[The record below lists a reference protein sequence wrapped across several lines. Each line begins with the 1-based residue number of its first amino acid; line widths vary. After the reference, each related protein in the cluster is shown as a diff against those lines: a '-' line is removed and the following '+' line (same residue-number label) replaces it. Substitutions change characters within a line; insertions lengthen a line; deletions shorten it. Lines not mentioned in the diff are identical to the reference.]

1 MAISRAAQMVTLHLV
16 CKYNN
21 TSFPPKNQS
30 RFGYI
35 QQLRNRLK
43 RERSRNI
50 NTQNAESSNKIV
62 TNAAKIE
69 DSNHHI
75 FFLPFVSYQDINGNY
90 ELSLRYFDFD
100 FMLGAKTLI
109 TPYPKTMLDISNGYK
124 INI

>member
-1 MAISRAAQMVTLHLV
+1 MNEENAQTLGE
-16 CKYNN
+16 KPSKKRRY
-21 TSFPPKNQS
+21 
-30 RFGYI
+30 
-35 QQLRNRLK
+35 RNHKDNLK
-43 RERSRNI
+43 KEANKATVEPQNAQ

-62 TNAAKIE
+62 TNVAKIE